1 MIADRKSSSG
11 LWRAGLWGGAAML
24 LAAPWVAM
32 QFTREVTWTAVD
44 FMVFGGM
51 LGTALMA
58 FEIVARLAGSPS
70 YRAAW
75 GVAILAAFLMVWAQL
90 AVGFIGSEHNGANW
104 VLLAIPVIWALGMLA
119 SWFRARGMAVTMAAI
134 AVTQVAIGLLA
145 LSAGYRII
153 GPTVV
158 FAGLWLLSAG
168 LFYRA
173 AHTAQKPA

>member
-1 MIADRKSSSG
+1 MATLSKSRG
-11 LWRAGLWGGAAML
+11 LWRVGLWGGAAML

-32 QFTREVTWTAVD
+32 RFTTEVNWTALD
-44 FMVFGGM
+44 FGTFGGM
-51 LGTALMA
+51 LLTALVA
-58 FEIVARLAGSPS
+58 FEIVARLSGSPG

-75 GVAILAAFLMVWAQL
+75 GVALLVAFLLMWAQL

-104 VLLAIPVIWALGMLA
+104 VLVAIPAIWALGTLA
-119 SWFRARGMAVTMAAI
+119 SAFRARGMAVTMAAI

-145 LSAGYRII
+145 LSAGYRIV

-158 FAGLWLLSAG
+158 FAALWLLSAG

-173 AHTAQKPA
+173 AGKA

>member
-1 MIADRKSSSG
+1 MASIGKSKD
-11 LWRAGLWGGAAML
+11 LWRVARWGGAAAL
-24 LAAPWVAM
+24 LAAPWAAM
-32 QFTREVTWTAVD
+32 QFTHEVNWTALD
-44 FMVFGGM
+44 FATFGGM
-51 LGTALMA
+51 LLTALIG
-58 FEIVARLAGSPS
+58 FEIVARLSGSPG

-75 GVAILAAFLMVWAQL
+75 GVAILAAFLLLWVQL
-90 AVGFIGSEHNGANW
+90 AVGVIGSEHDAANR
-104 VLLAIPVIWALGMLA
+104 VLLVIPAVWGLGALA
-119 SWFRARGMAVTMAAI
+119 SGFRARGMAVTMAAV

-173 AHTAQKPA
+173 GMAEHGRA